1 MKTRKRPGCSS
12 RIGYRQPCWQ
22 AEMTEP
28 ARKIG
33 EQHLFVLKEM
43 DGSRHLEKKTV
54 RAVSLTPG
62 RNSWRITRSPQGQ
75 TLQRGTVRCKIG
87 RVHLQHTGLGPCVG
101 HLIANPEI
109 KSLRSRVQGSN
120 APSSGSI
127 DGKDKWPLRIN
138 RLKRSEITCL
148 RCAETQDWP
157 SRQPN

>member
-1 MKTRKRPGCSS
+1 
-12 RIGYRQPCWQ
+12 
-22 AEMTEP
+22 MTEP

-43 DGSRHLEKKTV
+43 DGSRRLEKN
-54 RAVSLTPG
+54 RPRLVSLTPG

-87 RVHLQHTGLGPCVG
+87 RVHLQHIGLGSCVG

-127 DGKDKWPLRIN
+127 DGKDKGPLRIN